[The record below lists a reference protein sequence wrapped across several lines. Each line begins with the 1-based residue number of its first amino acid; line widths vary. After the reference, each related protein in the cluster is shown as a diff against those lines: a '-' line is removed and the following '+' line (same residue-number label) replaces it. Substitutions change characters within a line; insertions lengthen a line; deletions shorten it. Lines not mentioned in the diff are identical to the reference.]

1 MHPAVPVTAIALA
14 GVCLTVQ
21 PGREMIARYARFTV
35 AFFLAAPFVAWI
47 IVLFLVTVT
56 GLGVIPLAVVTSA
69 CALTYRWT
77 LRPIV
82 ANARIE
88 ARTAVE
94 RRKVRN
100 AARRTPTAGTVL
112 AAASHQ
118 GLATGRPHAGQA
130 VDLPYSNT
138 GTYAVVQANGI
149 TELQPVNL

>member
-35 AFFLAAPFVAWI
+35 AFFLTAPFVAWI
-47 IVLFLVTVT
+47 IVAFLVTVA

-88 ARTAVE
+88 ARTAS
-94 RRKVRN
+94 
-100 AARRTPTAGTVL
+100 ARRQVRRQARRNPTAGTVL

-118 GLATGRPHAGQA
+118 GAMSGRQHAGQA
-130 VDLPYSNT
+130 LDLPASDT
-138 GTYAVVQANGI
+138 GTYMLVLNNGV

>member
-35 AFFLAAPFVAWI
+35 AFFLTAPFVA
-47 IVLFLVTVT
+47 

-88 ARTAVE
+88 ARTAS
-94 RRKVRN
+94 
-100 AARRTPTAGTVL
+100 ARRQVRRQARRNPTAGTVL

-118 GLATGRPHAGQA
+118 GAMSGRQHAGQA
-130 VDLPYSNT
+130 LDLPASDT
-138 GTYAVVQANGI
+138 GTYMLVLNNGV